1 MESEKRFSV
10 TLIFW
15 TPTQSFQFV
24 EEFAV
29 TKVITTFESQISF
42 QIVIQKNDCYA
53 KKGNF
58 IRHSDLAKSK
68 KRLIKNLQDV
78 KTDQPNVL

>member
-42 QIVIQKNDCYA
+42 QIVIQ
-53 KKGNF
+53 
-58 IRHSDLAKSK
+58 
-68 KRLIKNLQDV
+68 
-78 KTDQPNVL
+78 